1 MDEATKLWRVDCS
14 YYSRNVSVYPLVAKN
29 ECKFR
34 GVGVASLPKFPV
46 FSADVQNI
54 VAYVQNIVAY
64 VQNIVGYVH
73 NIVGVQ
79 NIVGLCAKYSFD
91 GYYTNLIDRPQFH
104 LLLKHQKVKKWCF
117 IVSVDSISR
126 DERGFPLT
134 QYITNGRISRARY
147 TITHFK
153 HHHRVLQLISNRMS
167 V

>member
-1 MDEATKLWRVDCS
+1 MCTIYIVAYVHNIVA
-14 YYSRNVSVYPLVAKN
+14 YVYN
-29 ECKFR
+29 I
-34 GVGVASLPKFPV
+34 VG
-46 FSADVQNI
+46 VQNI
-54 VAYVQNIVAY
+54 VAYVHNIVA
-64 VQNIVGYVH
+64 YVH

-104 LLLKHQKVKKWCF
+104 LLLKHQKMKKWCF

-153 HHHRVLQLISNRMS
+153 HHHRILQLISNRMS